1 MYSVVRTALPRSS
14 FVAQRALFSSSTLI
28 RAPDRATSSPRGTGI
43 AAVQRHRSSDQ
54 SHRQGSATK
63 PLDNR
68 ERAAEE
74 AYSRDRAS
82 KPYYVFLQEN
92 EKLKALK
99 KSIEASKKHL
109 EQLEKDHAE
118 LESSQKK

>member
-1 MYSVVRTALPRSS
+1 MYSVVRTSLPCSS
-14 FVAQRALFSSSTLI
+14 FVAQRALFSSSTL
-28 RAPDRATSSPRGTGI
+28 
-43 AAVQRHRSSDQ
+43 V
-54 SHRQGSATK
+54 RQGPSSNDAFNK
-63 PLDNR
+63 R
-68 ERAAEE
+68 EKAAEE
-74 AYSRDRAS
+74 AYSRD
-82 KPYYVFLQEN
+82 KEN